1 MAEISAKQDTPVVS
15 KTVPDFVETEYRDP
29 QTGTLI
35 RRTVYVTEVSGTRAL
50 DLYSG
55 WDPVKSEPKFPLES
69 LPTRIYSLVTLQRL
83 WLSHNLL
90 TAIPPEI
97 CSLVQ
102 LRELF
107 LHCNRFEAFPAHVC
121 KLSSLEILW
130 LDSNQIKEI
139 PGEIAS
145 LKSLCRLHLDKNS
158 IESFPDQL
166 CDLRNLE
173 VLYLNDNHLTGISEN
188 VGSLKQLRR
197 LYLHNNKITELPNGI
212 TQLHSLV
219 LLNLEHNEIRHLSR
233 EFQIFQSQ
241 REAKEAV
248 ISVGH
253 NPGVSV
259 SAPKLKVFSTNTSRN
274 SSRSRRHSDQVDNPI
289 KVYTE
294 QRKQRPSLPD
304 QYTHRKLSMQF

>member
-1 MAEISAKQDTPVVS
+1 MQHDPPLAS
-15 KTVPDFVETEYRDP
+15 KNAPEYVETEYRDP
-29 QTGTLI
+29 QTGTLK
-35 RRTVYVTEVSGTRAL
+35 RRTVYVTEVNGIRAL

-55 WDPVKSEPKFPLES
+55 WDPVKSEPKFPLEI
-69 LPTRIYSLVTLQRL
+69 LPTRICSLVTLQRL

-97 CSLVQ
+97 CRLVQ

-107 LHCNRFEAFPAHVC
+107 LHCNRFEAFPEHVC

-130 LDSNQIKEI
+130 LDSNQIREI
-139 PGEIAS
+139 PTDVAS
-145 LKSLCRLHLDKNS
+145 LKSLRRLHLDKNR

-166 CDLRNLE
+166 GDLRNLE
-173 VLYLNDNHLTGISEN
+173 VLYLNDNLLTRVSEN
-188 VGSLKQLRR
+188 VGNMKQLRR
-197 LYLHNNKITELPNGI
+197 LYLQNNKITELPNSI
-212 TQLHSLV
+212 TELHSIV

-259 SAPKLKVFSTNTSRN
+259 SAPKLKVFGSNPSRN
-274 SSRSRRHSDQVDNPI
+274 IKSRRHSDQFDPV
-289 KVYTE
+289 KVYSE
-294 QRKQRPSLPD
+294 PRKQRPSLPD
-304 QYTHRKLSMQF
+304 QYTQRKLSMQF